1 MKLDTLYGKASTGK
15 IKEWTVEVVSYQDG
29 TAAIET
35 THGYVDGKKQVDVR
49 DVVEGKNIGKANE
62 TTPYEQACSE
72 ARSAYNKKIDSGYVV
87 GGADFKDAS
96 DGLFLPMLAHKHQDH
111 ASKIKYPA
119 YGQCKLDGFRQLS
132 RKDNGKV
139 LLWSR
144 KGKETTIPKEII
156 AELDSVLVDGD
167 KTDGEL
173 YKHGWG
179 FQRIAS
185 AIKKYGPDTKLLEYH
200 IYDTP
205 HLSKSFKER
214 FIEKWGSAP
223 NTLETGP
230 VPIPGTTRL
239 MLVPT
244 QVVANEDELAQLE
257 SWAIENSYEGVMVR
271 NAAGLYKFKDRSYD
285 LLKVKQFEDAE
296 FEIIGG
302 KEGQGR
308 EAGMVVF
315 KCKLEDG
322 TEFDVRPRGTEAE
335 RSAMWENLNAYI
347 GKMLTVKYQGF
358 SDSGRPRFPVG
369 LHIREDWD

>member
-1 MKLDTLYGKASTGK
+1 MKFETLYGKASTGK
-15 IKEWTVEVVSYQDG
+15 IKEWTVEVISYKDG
-29 TAAIET
+29 TAAVET
-35 THGYVDGKKQVDVR
+35 THGYIDGKKQVDVR
-49 DVVEGKNIGKANE
+49 DISEGKNIGKANE

-87 GGADFKDAS
+87 DMGDFKDAS
-96 DGLFLPMLAHKHQDH
+96 DGLFLPMLAHNHKDH
-111 ASKIKYPA
+111 SSKIKYPA

-132 RKDNGKV
+132 RKDKGKV

-144 KGKETTIPKEII
+144 KGKATTIPKEII
-156 AELDSVLVDGD
+156 EELDSVLKDDD

-214 FIEKWGSAP
+214 FIEKWGFVP

-244 QVVANEDELAQLE
+244 QVVANETELAQLE

-335 RSAMWENLNAYI
+335 RSAMWENLNDYI

>member
-1 MKLDTLYGKASTGK
+1 MKLKTLYGKASTGK
-15 IKEWTVEVVSYQDG
+15 IKEWTVEVISYQNG

-49 DVVEGKNIGKANE
+49 DISEGKNIGKANE

-72 ARSAYNKKIDSGYVV
+72 ARSAYNKKVDSGYVV
-87 GGADFKDAS
+87 DMGDFKDAS
-96 DGLFLPMLAHKHQDH
+96 DGFFLPMLAHNHKDH
-111 ASKIKYPA
+111 SSKIKYPA
-119 YGQCKLDGFRQLS
+119 YVQCKLDGFRQLS
-132 RKDNGKV
+132 RKDSGKV

-144 KGKETTIPKEII
+144 KGKATTIPKEII
-156 AELDSVLVDGD
+156 AELDSVLKDDD

-214 FIEKWGSAP
+214 FIEKWGFVP

-244 QVVANEDELAQLE
+244 QVVANETELAQLE
-257 SWAIENSYEGVMVR
+257 SWAVENSYEGVMIR

-335 RSAMWENLNAYI
+335 RSAMWENLNDYI

>member
-87 GGADFKDAS
+87 GGADFKDVS

-111 ASKIKYPA
+111 ASKIKNPA
-119 YGQCKLDGFRQLS
+119 YGQFKLDGFRQLS

-335 RSAMWENLNAYI
+335 RSAMWENLNTYI